1 MSHRSTI
8 RGLIGSRGS
17 ALSIASI
24 AALVFVVVLPVP
36 VFAWSNYTFSATDE
50 SNFVTLINQYRA
62 SNGKPALTVDA
73 TVHSVAR
80 TRSKDMY
87 DHNWFAHDGP
97 DAGTTADAFED
108 LNAAGYCYTAAG
120 ENIAWNNYP
129 DDQTTQV
136 AFNGWVNSSTH
147 RAIMLGNY
155 TRIGI
160 GAFKGDGRWAG
171 SGTYGAENATYPVKV
186 FTAVFTA
193 PCGAP
198 TPTPT
203 PKPTPTP
210 TAKPTPTPTPHPTPT
225 PTPHPTATP
234 TPTPTPTDGEP
245 TPPAETASP
254 DPGAS
259 PDASASPD
267 PGSSSL
273 PGFDSNAGSNGDGP
287 ANLRIWRGGGGAAW
301 TGDGAG
307 PEPTDTP
314 AVTPPPG
321 PSGTGLP
328 SLQVVEPLPAVDLL
342 DAVVAGVAGTY
353 FGH

>member
-234 TPTPTPTDGEP
+234 TPTPTDGEP